1 MNAKIYELE
10 ELNRAL
16 PLVRSIVRDLRDAWS
31 RLGQAFRE
39 LGRPIAPGDL
49 TDPLVLRELP
59 WGSRDTIYE
68 FRSHVAELSEL
79 GLTLR
84 DPETGLVEAFGEME
98 ASFVFLTWKP
108 GEEEVL
114 YFSDPTDPAA
124 RRQPLH
130 VLAG

>member
-1 MNAKIYELE
+1 MNAKIYDVE
-10 ELNRAL
+10 ELNRTL
-16 PLVRSIVRDLRDAWS
+16 PLVRSIVRDLRNAWT

-49 TDPLVLRELP
+49 TDPLVLRELS
-59 WGSRDTIYE
+59 WDVRDLIDE
-68 FRSHVAELSEL
+68 FRLHIDELVEL

-84 DPETGLVEAFGEME
+84 DPELGRIEACGEME
-98 ASFVFLTWKP
+98 GSFVFFTWQPK
-108 GEEEVL
+108 EEEIL
-114 YFSDPTDPAA
+114 YFVDPADPAA

>member
-1 MNAKIYELE
+1 MNARIYEVE

-16 PLVRSIVRDLRDAWS
+16 PLVRSIVRDLRNAWS

-59 WGSRDTIYE
+59 WDVRDLVDE
-68 FRSHVAELSEL
+68 FRSHLNELVEL

-84 DPETGLVEAFGEME
+84 DPETGLVEACGELE
-98 ASFVFLTWKP
+98 GSFVFLTWRPK
-108 GEEEVL
+108 EEEVL
-114 YFSDPTDPAA
+114 YFTDPTDPAA

-130 VLAG
+130 VLAD

>member
-1 MNAKIYELE
+1 MNAKIYEVE
-10 ELNRAL
+10 ELNLAL
-16 PLVRSIVRDLRDAWS
+16 PLVRSIVRDLRNAWAS
-31 RLGQAFRE
+31 LGQAFRD
-39 LGRPIAPGDL
+39 LGRPISAGDL

-59 WGSRDTIYE
+59 WDVRDRVDE
-68 FRSHVAELSEL
+68 FRSLAEELVEL

-84 DPETGLVEAFGEME
+84 DPETGLVEACGEMGG
-98 ASFVFLTWKP
+98 SFVFLSWHP

-114 YFSDPTDPAA
+114 YFLDPTDPAA

>member
-1 MNAKIYELE
+1 MNARIYDVD

-16 PLVRSIVRDLRDAWS
+16 PLVRSIVRDLRNAWS

-49 TDPLVLRELP
+49 TDPLVLKELP
-59 WGSRDTIYE
+59 WDVRDLIDEFGSQ
-68 FRSHVAELSEL
+68 VAELTEL

-84 DPETGLVEAFGEME
+84 DPEAGLVEACGESE

-130 VLAG
+130 ILAG

>member
-1 MNAKIYELE
+1 MNAKIYEVE
-10 ELNRAL
+10 ELNHAL
-16 PLVRSIVRDLRDAWS
+16 PLVRSIVRDLRNAWTA
-31 RLGQAFRE
+31 LDQAFRE

-59 WGSRDTIYE
+59 WDVRDLIDE
-68 FRSHVAELSEL
+68 FRSHVGELTDL

-84 DPETGLVEAFGEME
+84 DPRSGMIEACGAMDGG
-98 ASFVFLTWKP
+98 FVFLTWQPK
-108 GEEEVL
+108 EAEVL
-114 YFSDPTDPAA
+114 FFVDPTDSAA

>member
-1 MNAKIYELE
+1 MNAKIYEVE
-10 ELNRAL
+10 ELNHAL
-16 PLVRSIVRDLRDAWS
+16 PLVRSIVRDLRNAWTH
-31 RLGQAFRE
+31 LGQAFRE

-59 WGSRDTIYE
+59 WDARDLVDE
-68 FRSHVAELSEL
+68 FRSHVNELVEM

-84 DPETGLVEAFGEME
+84 DPEIGMIEACGEME
-98 ASFVFLTWKP
+98 GSLVFLTWQPK
-108 GEEEVL
+108 EEEVL
-114 YFSDPTDPAA
+114 FFVDPTDPAA